1 MRAITGKRMIAMNR
15 FLLALPAA
23 VACAAFTLGV
33 PAPAVAEQHEQHEKS
48 TLVTILTAPHPETQL
63 MAMTLTLQSLQQGA
77 DVRVLLCGPAGD
89 LALQEPP
96 ASATQPQKPADMSP
110 QGVLEKIIEAGA
122 PVDVCAIYLP
132 NKDLGA
138 DALLEGVGQARPDA
152 MAAHLLGPDTRIL
165 SF

>member
-1 MRAITGKRMIAMNR
+1 MNR
-15 FLLALPAA
+15 LA
-23 VACAAFTLGV
+23 VALTSAVAGIVCAVSSAAFAQT
-33 PAPAVAEQHEQHEKS
+33 PDKP
-48 TLVTILTAPHPETQL
+48 TIMTILADSHPETQL
-63 MAMTLTLQSLQQGA
+63 MAMTLTMQALQQGSKA
-77 DVRVLLCGPAGD
+77 RVLLCGPGGD
-89 LALQEPP
+89 IALREPP
-96 ASATQPQKPADMSP
+96 ASATKPQKPANMSP
-110 QGVLEKIIEAGA
+110 QGVLKKIIEAGA